1 MRSRLL
7 FLIAAS
13 GLLGAA
19 NLAMADTQ
27 AAAPIVSEATDT
39 SQSGV
44 WTFREL
50 QFLGPA
56 YLSPGVRDSGEPLQ
70 LSRTSGD
77 QLFDQVSFV
86 LRQLGARRIDLD
98 SRGCWPVK
106 LRPCVDVKFAVLTT
120 DAKGGRHALSAPVGA
135 HWQTVTLGGNCELL
149 EQATKAILPL
159 FATRNVKLI
168 SKDDCERLHVGLR
181 AEVLEPSQKLAVAD

>member
-7 FLIAAS
+7 FLIVAA
-13 GLLGAA
+13 GLAGSAPAA
-19 NLAMADTQ
+19 
-27 AAAPIVSEATDT
+27 DT
-39 SQSGV
+39 SQTGV
-44 WTFREL
+44 WTYREL

-70 LSRTSGD
+70 LSQTSGD
-77 QLFDQVSFV
+77 QLFAEVSFV

-98 SRGCWPVK
+98 SRGCWPLK
-106 LRPCVDVKFAVLTT
+106 LRPCVDVKFAVLAT
-120 DAKGGRHALSAPVGA
+120 DDESGKHALSAPVGA
-135 HWQTVTLGGNCELL
+135 RWQTVTLGGNCALL

-168 SKDDCERLHVGLR
+168 SKDDCERLRVGLR
-181 AEVLEPSQKLAVAD
+181 AEVLKPSQELALAD